1 MTRTRTQ
8 EFDHLRP
15 LLFAIAYHLL
25 GSVGEAEDAV
35 RTTGRH
41 WQSLPAAPPD
51 ARAHLTAHLTRTAMD
66 LLRAAR
72 ARRAAYTGTW
82 LPEPLLTDAHGTPAP
97 ATFPAGSLP
106 TAVLLELEVL
116 DPVQRAVFVL
126 DEVFA
131 FDYAQIAAAVGRPEA
146 DCRDLAAQAR
156 RRTAAART
164 RPQADRAQCA
174 ALAARFFDAL
184 RDGDAGALREL
195 LAADAQLVGDGGG
208 KAPQLARTVT
218 GDDRVARLLASLVT
232 LLTRI
237 DVTVEARTV
246 NSRPGALLRDRDDKV
261 LATWT
266 LDVRDGRIHTI
277 HSVTNPD
284 KLAHLGPVADA
295 WALNRE
301 AGRTRRAMT

>member
-1 MTRTRTQ
+1 MTRTRTE

-15 LLFAIAYHLL
+15 LLFSIAYHLL
-25 GSVGEAEDAV
+25 GSVSEAEDAV
-35 RTTGRH
+35 HATGRH
-41 WQSLPAAPPD
+41 WHSLPAAPAD
-51 ARAHLTAHLTRTAMD
+51 AQAHLTAHLTRTAMD

-82 LPEPLLTDAHGTPAP
+82 LPEPLLTDPHDSPAP
-97 ATFPAGSLP
+97 GPHPYGCLP
-106 TAVLLELEVL
+106 TAILLELESL
-116 DPVQRAVFVL
+116 EPLQRAVFVL

-131 FDYAQIAAAVGRPEA
+131 LDYRQIAAAVGRPEA
-146 DCRDLAAQAR
+146 ACRELAAQAR
-156 RRTAAART
+156 RLTADARP
-164 RPQADRAQCA
+164 RPQADRTRCA

-184 RDGDAGALREL
+184 KDGDAAALRDL
-195 LAADAQLVGDGGG
+195 LAPDAQLVGDGGG

-218 GDDRVARLLASLVT
+218 GDHRVARLLTSLIA
-232 LLTRI
+232 LLARV
-237 DVTVEARTV
+237 DVTVQARTV

-266 LDVRDGRIHTI
+266 LDVRDGHIHTI

-301 AGRTRRAMT
+301 AGRTRRALT